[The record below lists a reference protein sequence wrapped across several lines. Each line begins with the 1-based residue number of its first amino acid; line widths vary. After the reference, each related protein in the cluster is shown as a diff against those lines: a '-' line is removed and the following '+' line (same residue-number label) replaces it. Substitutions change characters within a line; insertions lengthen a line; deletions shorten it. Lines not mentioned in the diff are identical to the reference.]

1 MGVSG
6 NRQERQPGAA
16 SGWHRRYV
24 ADDVETARAL
34 VAEHVVDAAN
44 PRFCGSATHV
54 YPGAWPCYRRSWA
67 ELVLQAE
74 ARGELDAGEDL
85 REPA

>member
-1 MGVSG
+1 MAANG
-6 NRQERQPGAA
+6 NRQDPRSNGA

-34 VAEHVVDAAN
+34 IAEHVVDPAN
-44 PRFCGSATHV
+44 SRYCGSATHI
-54 YPGAWPCYRRSWA
+54 YPGEWPCYRRSWA
-67 ELVLQAE
+67 ELVLRAE
-74 ARGELDAGEDL
+74 ARGEIDDL